1 MVKNSDQHFFYI
13 WSGTDFPFANL
24 ISVSLTLKH
33 HPDANIDVYVV
44 GEPPLTA
51 WFAVLEQIPQ
61 VNIRVI
67 SGTDIIGLL
76 PKRMHAVG
84 ATFNNLA
91 PKAHSA
97 RSNILRYAIL
107 YLYGGVYLDFDV
119 LLLRSMDSLMQYEA
133 FAGEEMV
140 WADDEVRLRGNKSL
154 YLAPRNILWAL
165 SHAVMWCDSHL
176 SRGLLRTA
184 SLLSP
189 TFKAWSTYQMNNAV
203 MGSAVGADFIED
215 LLVGAIE
222 SDASIRYATG
232 PTLIERVA
240 RTFSAPFTPLSS
252 SSFYSVPPG
261 QSYRF
266 FFDHALEL
274 PKSAFGIHYAASN
287 HSGFMNSL
295 TPESIVDYSP
305 MTVMGSMLRVGF
317 THLQLLLGESEEEL
331 MYA

>member
-1 MVKNSDQHFFYI
+1 MVEKSEQNFFYV
-13 WSGTDFPFANL
+13 WSGADFPFVNL

-33 HPDANIDVYVV
+33 HPNTTVDVYVV
-44 GEPPLTA
+44 GARPLTA
-51 WFAVLEQIPQ
+51 WFTVLEQIPQ
-61 VNIRVI
+61 VNIRFI
-67 SGTDIIGLL
+67 SGNDIIGLL
-76 PKRMHAVG
+76 PMRMHAVG
-84 ATFNNLA
+84 TTFNNL
-91 PKAHSA
+91 PPTAHSA

-119 LLLRSMDSLMQYEA
+119 LLLRSMDALMQYEA

-165 SHAVMWCDSHL
+165 SHAVMWCDAHIL
-176 SRGLLRTA
+176 RGQLRTA

-189 TFKAWSTYQMNNAV
+189 TFRAWSTYQMNNAV
-203 MGSAVGADFIED
+203 MGSTIGSDFIEE

-222 SDASIRYATG
+222 SDTSIRYATG

-240 RTFSAPFTPLSS
+240 RISSAPFTPLPS

-266 FFDHALEL
+266 FYDQALEL

-287 HSGFMNSL
+287 HSGSVCSL

-305 MTVMGSMLRVGF
+305 RTVMGSMLRAGF